1 MSYLVIRAVH
11 TWAVAIL
18 LGGTALMSVV
28 VCASRKSGR
37 EDWDQDT
44 ITMIRIVEWIFW
56 SVLGIVVFSG
66 AGNLGAFGEGLPDHN
81 MLWGHVFLFKLGGY
95 QDPLPGFFS
104 PSLGGDRE
112 WLCVV
117 TGYGSLLATS
127 EGVVWRDCRRTDCGV
142 PHGCEVGAW
151 INDTHPIHLPS
162 SVLPPS

>member
-1 MSYLVIRAVH
+1 MSYLVIRTVH

-81 MLWGHVFLFKLGGY
+81 MLWGHVFLFKLGGIGI
-95 QDPLPGFFS
+95 LFLVSF
-104 PSLGGDRE
+104 LR
-112 WLCVV
+112 
-117 TGYGSLLATS
+117 LLAVIESGSVSLQGT
-127 EGVVWRDCRRTDCGV
+127 EACWQRLRVWYGATAVVLTVVFLTAVRLA
-142 PHGCEVGAW
+142 HG
-151 INDTHPIHLPS
+151 
-162 SVLPPS
+162 